1 MAASTRN
8 PFYPTAR
15 SRGDCA
21 SFLRLTHSWGSRN
34 LDCSA
39 PTARTPTCT
48 GSGYAIGLSASANGS
63 IACGWIASGVAAKSA
78 LTKLAF
84 SWKNVRRQL
93 KNDVLRGR
101 CEGGLVLERVDL
113 RAQSA
118 QGIKWPRIQDARSSS
133 EKEPSAKPVSALTVS
148 VSGASSSKPLTARN
162 V

>member
-78 LTKLAF
+78 LTKLAL
-84 SWKNVRRQL
+84 SWKERYL
-93 KNDVLRGR
+93 K
-101 CEGGLVLERVDL
+101 CASTEER
-113 RAQSA
+113 
-118 QGIKWPRIQDARSSS
+118 
-133 EKEPSAKPVSALTVS
+133 
-148 VSGASSSKPLTARN
+148 GASAGERRA
-162 V
+162 